1 MTRMTLEEQYQY
13 AMKSGKLTPEI
24 QKLLKAGM
32 ERRIPKQEGKADA
45 VPNNH

>member
-24 QKLLKAGM
+24 QKLLKAGIG
-32 ERRIPKQEGKADA
+32 RRVPEPEPKKEK
-45 VPNNH
+45 